1 MTCFNQWNVSENDVI
16 WEETLKAS
24 AQFTM
29 LPFPASAIK
38 EAQRWNLSQLA
49 SLIEGNT
56 AQNTAGQLVID
67 EEH

>member
-1 MTCFNQWNVSENDVI
+1 
-16 WEETLKAS
+16 
-24 AQFTM
+24 M

-56 AQNTAGQLVID
+56 AQNTAGQLVMD